1 MLRFPV
7 MIEQALELKLAANC
21 WTSASSSRTL
31 EDAQSVERERE
42 RERER
47 VVGVNQSLGGGA
59 AALDIPRCTHCQ
71 Q

>member
-31 EDAQSVERERE
+31 EDAQSVERE
-42 RERER
+42 
-47 VVGVNQSLGGGA
+47 SGGG
-59 AALDIPRCTHCQ
+59 
-71 Q
+71 